1 MRPFLAPKRKLLEL
15 LALVALNLALY
26 LVFWDFAVLIL
37 FSLGFIWNWSASQ
50 DLDAL
55 FTNRRYRFSTIKM
68 TKNLQGLILRPF
80 ERAPAPVKLV
90 LRVLPAGIFWSGV
103 IYFLESQMPWW
114 ATFLGSLAF
123 ELMQLEIDFIKKH
136 KDTQA

>member
-15 LALVALNLALY
+15 LALVGLNLALY
-26 LVFWDFAVLIL
+26 LVFWNFAVLIL

-68 TKNLQGLILRPF
+68 TKNLQSLILRPF
-80 ERAPAPVKLV
+80 ERAPAAVKLM

-114 ATFLGSLAF
+114 ATFLGSLTF
-123 ELMQLEIDFIKKH
+123 ELMQLEIDFVKKH